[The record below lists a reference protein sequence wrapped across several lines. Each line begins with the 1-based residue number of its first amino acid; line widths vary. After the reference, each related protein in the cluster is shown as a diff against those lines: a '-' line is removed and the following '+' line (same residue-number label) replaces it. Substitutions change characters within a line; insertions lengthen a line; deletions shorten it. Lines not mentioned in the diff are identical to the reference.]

1 MLERARAWWRRERHA
16 IPEPRPRPVQR
27 REHGPVLPAVA
38 AFVDRAEAAVPP
50 GRWRALLLGPVV
62 GLLWFATSYQALRG
76 VPDGAVDP
84 VALVTGLAT
93 VPLLARRRAP
103 LWSWLVIAVGVAI
116 LSGAHPVLPA
126 GAVISLLV
134 ALYTIGVRCG
144 RVIST
149 GAGVLSGL
157 ALLPMVGNEFRSGVP
172 LPLPLTLSLV
182 VAVLALADQVGT
194 RRLTEQALADAAEAS
209 RREQARRAVLEER
222 SRIAREL
229 HDVVAHH
236 MSMVAVQAETAPY
249 RLSGLPEE
257 GVRDF
262 AAIGE
267 TAREALNE
275 MRRLLGVLRSDAE
288 PAERAPQPGLGHLGE
303 LVDGAR
309 GAGLP
314 ATNDRD
320 RGAAPAPG
328 GRGAVGLPD
337 RAGGAQQR
345 RQARGRGR
353 HRRGGG
359 RLRARPAPGQRD
371 RRRTGTGPAAR
382 AGRARPARDV
392 GAGGHARGQLRGRA
406 GPGRRVPGRGD
417 AADTGGTG
425 MSETQ
430 AGA

>member
-84 VALVTGLAT
+84 VALVTGLTT

-314 ATNDRD
+314 ATMTVTGEPRPLPAGVELSAYRIVQEALSNAARHAA
-320 RGAAPAPG
+320 GAAT
-328 GRGAVGLPD
+328 VGVEVGYEPD
-337 RAGGAQQR
+337 RLLVSVTDDGPGP
-345 RQARGRGR
+345 
-353 HRRGGG
+353 
-359 RLRARPAPGQRD
+359 ARPPGPDAHGLLGMSERV
-371 RRRTGTGPAAR
+371 AML
-382 AGRARPARDV
+382 
-392 GAGGHARGQLRGRA
+392 GGSFEA
-406 GPGRRVPGRGD
+406 GPGPDGGFRVSATLPIRE
-417 AADTGGTG
+417 A
-425 MSETQ
+425 Q
-430 AGA
+430 A

>member
-1 MLERARAWWRRERHA
+1 VVAAGAARHPRA
-16 IPEPRPRPVQR
+16 PPRPVQR

-84 VALVTGLAT
+84 VALVTGLTT

-157 ALLPMVGNEFRSGVP
+157 ALLPMVGNQFRSGVP

-314 ATNDRD
+314 ATMTVTGEPRPLPAGVELSAYRIVQEALSNAARHAA
-320 RGAAPAPG
+320 GAAT
-328 GRGAVGLPD
+328 VGVEVGYEPD
-337 RAGGAQQR
+337 RLLVSVIDDGPGP
-345 RQARGRGR
+345 
-353 HRRGGG
+353 
-359 RLRARPAPGQRD
+359 ARPPGPDAHGLLGMSERV
-371 RRRTGTGPAAR
+371 AML
-382 AGRARPARDV
+382 
-392 GAGGHARGQLRGRA
+392 GGSFAA
-406 GPGRRVPGRGD
+406 GPGPDGGFRV
-417 AADTGGTG
+417 AATLPIR
-425 MSETQ
+425 EAQ
-430 AGA
+430 A

>member
-1 MLERARAWWRRERHA
+1 M
-16 IPEPRPRPVQR
+16 V
-27 REHGPVLPAVA
+27 
-38 AFVDRAEAAVPP
+38 
-50 GRWRALLLGPVV
+50 
-62 GLLWFATSYQALRG
+62 
-76 VPDGAVDP
+76 
-84 VALVTGLAT
+84 
-93 VPLLARRRAP
+93 
-103 LWSWLVIAVGVAI
+103 
-116 LSGAHPVLPA
+116 
-126 GAVISLLV
+126 SLLV

-144 RVIST
+144 RVVST

-157 ALLPMVGNEFRSGVP
+157 ALLPMVGNEFRNSVP
-172 LPLPLTLSLV
+172 LPLPLALSLV

-249 RLSGLPEE
+249 RISGLPEE

-275 MRRLLGVLRSDAE
+275 MRRLLGVLRSDAD

-314 ATNDRD
+314 ATMTVTGEPRPLPAGVELSAYRIVQEALSNAARHAA
-320 RGAAPAPG
+320 GAAT
-328 GRGAVGLPD
+328 VDVEVSYEPD
-337 RAGGAQQR
+337 RLLVSVTDDG
-345 RQARGRGR
+345 
-353 HRRGGG
+353 
-359 RLRARPAPGQRD
+359 P
-371 RRRTGTGPAAR
+371 GPAGPPGPDAHGLLGMSER
-382 AGRARPARDV
+382 VAML
-392 GAGGHARGQLRGRA
+392 GGTFRA
-406 GPGRRVPGRGD
+406 GPGPAGGFRV
-417 AADTGGTG
+417 AA
-425 MSETQ
+425 ELPIREAQ
-430 AGA
+430 A